1 VIRVGI
7 SGVGAVSAAGL
18 GADCLWRA
26 ARDGV
31 SGISELSL
39 PRGEGLH
46 VRLAGQVPDFEA
58 AADLPAAVARR
69 CDRFTQFA
77 HVAVAEAL
85 RQAGLADA
93 QLDGPRTAVV
103 VGTSIGGT
111 QTIDDG
117 TYDFYRGHR
126 LNPLAIPTL
135 IPSAVASHL
144 SITHGVTG
152 PCFVVSS
159 ACSSAGQAI
168 GTALQL
174 IRAGLVDRVIAG
186 GAEAC
191 ITPVTVKMWEM
202 LRVLSPDRSRP
213 FCSDRNGMTLGE
225 GAGALILESEAALAA
240 RGATPLAWLAGYGTS
255 SDARDIVQPDLDG
268 AVAAIEAALADAGLS
283 PAGIDYINA
292 HGTGTVLNDANEAA
306 AIHRVFGAR
315 AAELPVSST
324 KPVIGHTFGASGALE
339 LIVAIGALREKVVP
353 PQINITTPDP
363 KCALFLPPVAAERP
377 LAAVLSNSFAFGGI
391 NACLV
396 VTAAAP

>member
-7 SGVGAVSAAGL
+7 SGVGAVSAAGI
-18 GADCLWRA
+18 GADRLWRA
-26 ARDGV
+26 ARNGT
-31 SGISELSL
+31 SEISELNL

-46 VRLAGQVPDFEA
+46 VGLAGLVRDFGPA
-58 AADLPAAVARR
+58 HLPAAVARR

-85 RQAGLADA
+85 QQAGLADA
-93 QLDGPRTAVV
+93 QLNGPRTAVI

-111 QTIDDG
+111 NTIDDSI
-117 TYDFYRGHR
+117 YDFYRGSR
-126 LNPLAIPTL
+126 LSPLAIPTL
-135 IPSAVASHL
+135 IPSAVTSHL

-168 GTALQL
+168 GIALQL
-174 IRAGLVDRVIAG
+174 IRAGLVDRAIAG
-186 GAEAC
+186 GSEAC
-191 ITPVTVKMWEM
+191 ITPVTVKMWEN

-225 GAGALILESEAALAA
+225 GAGALILESEAALEA
-240 RGATPLAWLAGYGTS
+240 RGAAPLAWLAGYGTS

-283 PAGIDYINA
+283 PDAISYINA

-315 AAELPVSST
+315 TADLPVSST

-339 LIVAIGALREKVVP
+339 LIVAIGALQDKMVP

-363 KCALFLPPVAAERP
+363 KCALFLPPVAVERP
-377 LAAVLSNSFAFGGI
+377 LTAVLSNSFAFGGI

-396 VTAAAP
+396 VTAANL